1 MDVQMPPLHDTHF
14 SIENTVQRLN
24 MDITKQPITWQCKNC
39 NTFMPTNIAF
49 HTREM
54 YKQPTSIL

>member
-1 MDVQMPPLHDTHF
+1 
-14 SIENTVQRLN
+14 
-24 MDITKQPITWQCKNC
+24 
-39 NTFMPTNIAF
+39 MPTNIAF

>member
-24 MDITKQPITWQCKNC
+24 MDITKQPIT
-39 NTFMPTNIAF
+39 
-49 HTREM
+49 
-54 YKQPTSIL
+54 